1 VPCLLRV
8 VGHVCYLYLTCHSGM
23 ACLLLS
29 GMACLVRPAPVACI
43 LRQRQWQGRA
53 LAPRETV
60 HFETLHSDCVMLHIS
75 LGQLP
80 LHFVLVFVMLHIV
93 GQHVIRLSNLPWHV
107 IFVLVPVVL
116 HLVFVVLCLVCI
128 VLHLVG
134 RQVARLASPEAQLL
148 HLHLHL

>member
-1 VPCLLRV
+1 
-8 VGHVCYLYLTCHSGM
+8 
-23 ACLLLS
+23 
-29 GMACLVRPAPVACI
+29 
-43 LRQRQWQGRA
+43 
-53 LAPRETV
+53 
-60 HFETLHSDCVMLHIS
+60 MLHIS